1 MIYTYTSLHTHTFAI
16 NNYMKTETLYYNLD
30 YDLRK

>member
-1 MIYTYTSLHTHTFAI
+1 MIYTYTSIHTHTFAI
-16 NNYMKTETLYYNLD
+16 NNYMKTETLYYLD